1 MKCEKCSKSAVV
13 HLTEL
18 VDEPGGRKKV
28 VEIHLCLPHAVEAGL
43 VHTEMPAL
51 AAPVSVIKPAAV
63 QMDLFPGNPTESPTQ
78 ETAATPPTTA
88 KAKREG
94 CPQCDLTWDEFK
106 RKGLLGC
113 PHDYQ
118 HYLSRLLPFIRRAQ
132 ERRVQHI
139 GKVPAP
145 LNQGADALRI
155 KCLRYQGELGA
166 AVKAEDYKKAAT
178 LRDEI
183 KRLEAQIKALTSSP
197 TE

>member
-1 MKCEKCSKSAVV
+1 MKCEKCNKSAVV
-13 HLTEL
+13 HLTEM
-18 VDEPGGRKKV
+18 VDEPGGGKKV

-51 AAPVSVIKPAAV
+51 AAPVSVIKPPAV
-63 QMDLFPGNPTESPTQ
+63 QMDLFPGHPAESAPEA
-78 ETAATPPTTA
+78 ETAEPKTTA

-94 CPQCDLTWDEFK
+94 CPHCDLAWDEFK

-118 HYLSRLLPFIRRAQ
+118 HFLSRLLPFIRRAQ

-145 LNQGADALRI
+145 LNQGPEALRI
-155 KCLRYQGELGA
+155 KCLRHQGELSA
-166 AVKAEDYKKAAT
+166 AVKAEDYKKAAS

-183 KRLEAQIKALTSSP
+183 KRLEAQLKALTASP